1 MIEEQAVVI
10 KASKERVT
18 LEVVRSKPC
27 GLCGQVRGCGN
38 SIWGKIFSHQ
48 SGHIE
53 TRNDLNAKLGDVVIL
68 GIDETLMLKSS
79 LMLYGVPLFLM
90 FLGMVIAN
98 TFTFA
103 KERVEF
109 YALVGAVTGLFLGV
123 VMIKRIINE
132 KMHMFYNEAQL
143 IRFK

>member
-18 LEVVRSKPC
+18 LEVVRTKPC

-53 TRNDLNAKLGDVVIL
+53 TRNDLNAKLGDIVIL

-79 LMLYGVPLFLM
+79 LMLYGVPLLLM
-90 FLGMVIAN
+90 FLGMLLAN
-98 TFTFA
+98 SFA
-103 KERVEF
+103 KEMVEL
-109 YALVGAVTGLFLGV
+109 YTLIGALTGLFLGI
-123 VMIKRIINE
+123 VMIKRFINE
-132 KMHMFYNEAQL
+132 KMQMFYNEAQL

>member
-18 LEVVRSKPC
+18 LEVVRDKPC

-79 LMLYGVPLFLM
+79 LMLYGVPLLSM
-90 FLGMVIAN
+90 FLCMVIVN
-98 TFTFA
+98 SFA
-103 KERVEF
+103 KEMVEL
-109 YALVGAVTGLFLGV
+109 YTLIGAVTGLFLGV
-123 VMIKRIINE
+123 VMIKRVINE
-132 KMHMFYNEAQL
+132 KMQMFYNEAQL

>member
-18 LEVVRSKPC
+18 LEVVRDKPC

-79 LMLYGVPLFLM
+79 LMLYGVPLLSM
-90 FLGMVIAN
+90 FLCMVIAN
-98 TFTFA
+98 SFA
-103 KERVEF
+103 KEMVEL
-109 YALVGAVTGLFLGV
+109 YTLIGAVTGLFLGV
-123 VMIKRIINE
+123 VMIKRVINE
-132 KMHMFYNEAQL
+132 KMQMFYNEPQL

>member
-18 LEVVRSKPC
+18 LEVVRTKPC

-53 TRNDLNAKLGDVVIL
+53 TRNDLNAKLGDIVIL

-79 LMLYGVPLFLM
+79 LMLYGVPLLSM
-90 FLGMVIAN
+90 FLGMLLAN
-98 TFTFA
+98 SFA
-103 KERVEF
+103 KEMVEL
-109 YALVGAVTGLFLGV
+109 YTLIGAVTGLFLGI
-123 VMIKRIINE
+123 VMIKRFINE
-132 KMHMFYNEAQL
+132 KMQMFYNEAQL

>member
-10 KASKERVT
+10 KASKDRVT
-18 LEVVRSKPC
+18 LEVVRSQPC

-48 SGHIE
+48 TGHIE
-53 TRNDLNAKLGDVVIL
+53 TRNNLNARLGDTVIL

-79 LMLYGVPLFLM
+79 LMLYGVPLLAM
-90 FLGMVIAN
+90 FLGMIIAHG
-98 TFTFA
+98 FA
-103 KERVEF
+103 KELVEF
-109 YALVGAVTGLFLGV
+109 YTLIGAVTGLFLGV
-123 VMIKRIINE
+123 VMIKRVINE
-132 KMHMFYNEAQL
+132 KMQMFYNEAQL

>member
-18 LEVVRSKPC
+18 LEVVRDKPC

-79 LMLYGVPLFLM
+79 LMLYGVPLLSM
-90 FLGMVIAN
+90 FLCMVIAN
-98 TFTFA
+98 SFA
-103 KERVEF
+103 KEMVEL
-109 YALVGAVTGLFLGV
+109 YTLIGAVTGLFLGV
-123 VMIKRIINE
+123 VMIKRVINE
-132 KMHMFYNEAQL
+132 KMQMFYNEARL

>member
-10 KASKERVT
+10 KASKDRVT
-18 LEVVRSKPC
+18 LEVVRSQPC

-53 TRNDLNAKLGDVVIL
+53 TRNNLNAKLGDTVIL

-79 LMLYGVPLFLM
+79 LMLYGVPLLAM
-90 FLGMVIAN
+90 FLGMIIAHG
-98 TFTFA
+98 FA
-103 KERVEF
+103 KELVEL
-109 YALVGAVTGLFLGV
+109 YTLIGAVTGLF
-123 VMIKRIINE
+123 
-132 KMHMFYNEAQL
+132 
-143 IRFK
+143 

>member
-1 MIEEQAVVI
+1 MIEEQAIVI
-10 KASKERVT
+10 KASKDRVT
-18 LEVVRSKPC
+18 LEVVRSAPC

-53 TRNDLNAKLGDVVIL
+53 TRNDLNAKLGDIVIL

-79 LMLYGVPLFLM
+79 LMLYGVPLFTM
-90 FLGMVIAN
+90 FLGMLVFN
-98 TFTFA
+98 HLA
-103 KERVEF
+103 KEMVEL
-109 YALVGAVTGLFLGV
+109 YTLIGAVAGLILGV
-123 VMIKRIINE
+123 VMIKRVINE
-132 KMHMFYNEAQL
+132 KMQMFYNEAQL

>member
-1 MIEEQAVVI
+1 MIEEQAIVI
-10 KASKERVT
+10 KASKESVT

-53 TRNDLNAKLGDVVIL
+53 TRNNLNAKLGDIVIL

-79 LMLYGVPLFLM
+79 LMLYGVPLLLM

-98 TFTFA
+98 SFT
-103 KERVEF
+103 KEMTEL
-109 YALVGAVTGLFLGV
+109 YTLVGAVLGCLLYTSPSP
-123 VMIKRIINE
+123 RD
-132 KMHMFYNEAQL
+132 
-143 IRFK
+143 

>member
-18 LEVVRSKPC
+18 LEVVRTKPC

-53 TRNDLNAKLGDVVIL
+53 TRNDLNAKLGDIVIL
-68 GIDETLMLKSS
+68 GIDESLMLKSS
-79 LMLYGVPLFLM
+79 LMLYGVPLLSM
-90 FLGMVIAN
+90 FLGMVFAN
-98 TFTFA
+98 SFV
-103 KERVEF
+103 KEMMEL
-109 YALVGAVTGLFLGV
+109 YTLIGAVTGLILGI
-123 VMIKRIINE
+123 VMIKRFINE
-132 KMHMFYNEAQL
+132 KMQMFYNEAQL

>member
-18 LEVVRSKPC
+18 LEVVRDKPC

-79 LMLYGVPLFLM
+79 LMLYGVPLLSM
-90 FLGMVIAN
+90 FLCMVIAN
-98 TFTFA
+98 SFA
-103 KERVEF
+103 KEMVEI
-109 YALVGAVTGLFLGV
+109 YTLIGAVTGLFLGV
-123 VMIKRIINE
+123 VMIKRVINE
-132 KMHMFYNEAQL
+132 KMQMFYNEAQL

>member
-1 MIEEQAVVI
+1 MIEEQAIVI
-10 KASKERVT
+10 KASKQSVT

-53 TRNDLNAKLGDVVIL
+53 TRNNLNAKLGDIVIL

-79 LMLYGVPLFLM
+79 LMLYGVPLLSM
-90 FLGMVIAN
+90 FLCMVIAN
-98 TFTFA
+98 SFA
-103 KERVEF
+103 KEMTEL
-109 YALVGAVTGLFLGV
+109 YTLVGAVLGLSLGV
-123 VMIKRIINE
+123 VMIKRVINE
-132 KMHMFYNEAQL
+132 KMQMFYNEAQL

>member
-10 KASKERVT
+10 KASKDRVT
-18 LEVVRSKPC
+18 LEVVRSQPC

-53 TRNDLNAKLGDVVIL
+53 TRNNLNAKLGDAVIL

-79 LMLYGVPLFLM
+79 LMLYGVPLLAM
-90 FLGMVIAN
+90 FLGMIIAHG
-98 TFTFA
+98 FA
-103 KERVEF
+103 KELVEF
-109 YALVGAVTGLFLGV
+109 YTLIGAVTGLFLGV
-123 VMIKRIINE
+123 VMIKRVINE
-132 KMHMFYNEAQL
+132 KMQMFYNEAQL

>member
-18 LEVVRSKPC
+18 LEVVRDKPC

-68 GIDETLMLKSS
+68 GIDETLMLKSA
-79 LMLYGVPLFLM
+79 LMLYGVPILFM
-90 FLGMVIAN
+90 FLGMVMAN
-98 TFTFA
+98 SFV
-103 KERVEF
+103 KEMKEF
-109 YALVGAVTGLFLGV
+109 FSLIGAVTGLFLGV
-123 VMIKRIINE
+123 VVIKRIINE
-132 KMHMFYNEAQL
+132 KMQMFYNEAQL

>member
-18 LEVVRSKPC
+18 LEVVRTKPC

-53 TRNDLNAKLGDVVIL
+53 TRNDLNAKLGDIVIL

-79 LMLYGVPLFLM
+79 LMLYGVPLLLM
-90 FLGMVIAN
+90 FLGMLLAN
-98 TFTFA
+98 SFA
-103 KERVEF
+103 KEMVEL
-109 YALVGAVTGLFLGV
+109 YTLIGAVTGLFLGI
-123 VMIKRIINE
+123 VMIKRFINE
-132 KMHMFYNEAQL
+132 KMQMFYNGAQF

>member
-18 LEVVRSKPC
+18 LEVVRDKPC

-79 LMLYGVPLFLM
+79 LMLYGVPLLLM
-90 FLGMVIAN
+90 FLGMVIA
-98 TFTFA
+98 
-103 KERVEF
+103 
-109 YALVGAVTGLFLGV
+109 
-123 VMIKRIINE
+123 
-132 KMHMFYNEAQL
+132 
-143 IRFK
+143 

>member
-1 MIEEQAVVI
+1 MIEEQAIVI
-10 KASKERVT
+10 KASKDRVT
-18 LEVVRSKPC
+18 LEVVRSAPC

-53 TRNDLNAKLGDVVIL
+53 TRNDLNAKLGDIVIL

-79 LMLYGVPLFLM
+79 LMLYGVPLFTM
-90 FLGMVIAN
+90 FLGMLVFN
-98 TFTFA
+98 HLA
-103 KERVEF
+103 KEMVEL
-109 YALVGAVTGLFLGV
+109 YTLIGAIAGLFLGV
-123 VMIKRIINE
+123 VMIKRVINE
-132 KMHMFYNEAQL
+132 KMQMFYNEAQL

>member
-1 MIEEQAVVI
+1 MIEEQAIVI
-10 KASKERVT
+10 KASKESVT

-53 TRNDLNAKLGDVVIL
+53 TRNNLNAKLSDIVIL

-79 LMLYGVPLFLM
+79 LMLYGVPLLLM

-98 TFTFA
+98 SFA
-103 KERVEF
+103 KEMTEL
-109 YALVGAVTGLFLGV
+109 YTLVGAVLGLSLGV
-123 VMIKRIINE
+123 VMIKRVINE
-132 KMHMFYNEAQL
+132 KMQMFYNEAQL

>member
-18 LEVVRSKPC
+18 LEVVRDKPC

-79 LMLYGVPLFLM
+79 LMLYGVPLLLM

-98 TFTFA
+98 SFA
-103 KERVEF
+103 KEMLEL
-109 YALVGAVTGLFLGV
+109 YTLVGAVTGLFFGV
-123 VMIKRIINE
+123 VMIKRVINE
-132 KMHMFYNEAQL
+132 RLQMFYNEAQL